1 MRCGSRLVW
10 IGAALV
16 LLGACGCG
24 KTAESSSP
32 APVSSADAKP
42 PAGNPPA
49 RQIGKAPAPGVRA
62 STSRVAAML
71 ARGDDQHPIVVLH
84 TSLGDMVLRLDAER
98 APRTVYNFMSYAA
111 SGHYNDTIF
120 HQVEPGYAVLGG
132 GYTAELDE
140 KPVRY
145 AIHNEAAPGMKN
157 RRGTIAMAHQP
168 NDADSATC
176 QFFINLADNSS
187 LDCQSADPQQRGYC
201 VFGEVIEGQQVLE
214 KIAQVKVHSVK
225 QFPSVPVQAV
235 MIRAVTRL
243 R

>member
-1 MRCGSRLVW
+1 MRRGSRTIW
-10 IGAALV
+10 IGAALFV
-16 LLGACGCG
+16 LGACGCNKSADSGDPAAVAATTETAPPPAQAG
-24 KTAESSSP
+24 KTA
-32 APVSSADAKP
+32 A
-42 PAGNPPA
+42 A
-49 RQIGKAPAPGVRA
+49 RAPATNSLRE
-62 STSRVAAML
+62 AA

-84 TSLGDMVLRLDAER
+84 TSLGNLVLRLDAQA

-120 HQVEPGYAVLGG
+120 HQIEPGYAVLGG
-132 GYTAELDE
+132 GYTVELDE

-145 AIHNEAAPGMKN
+145 PIRNEASPAVKN

-176 QFFINLADNSS
+176 QFFINLTDNAS
-187 LDCQSADPQQRGYC
+187 LDCQSDDPQQRGYC
-201 VFGEVIEGQQVLE
+201 VFGEIIDGLPVLE
-214 KIAQVKVHSVK
+214 KISQVKVHSVK

-235 MIRAVTRL
+235 MIKAVTRL